1 MENNNISNQFSRF
14 LKEKRTVMGMT
25 LRQFAVYLYDDV
37 NQNGYLSK
45 IENGKHKVNLETLQ
59 YLLDKLNCR
68 FSIEEL

>member
-1 MENNNISNQFSRF
+1 MEINNISNQFSRF
-14 LKEKRTVMGMT
+14 LKEKRTAMGMT

-68 FSIEEL
+68 FYIEEL

>member
-68 FSIEEL
+68 FFIEEL

>member
-1 MENNNISNQFSRF
+1 MEINNISNQFSRF

-68 FSIEEL
+68 FFIEEL